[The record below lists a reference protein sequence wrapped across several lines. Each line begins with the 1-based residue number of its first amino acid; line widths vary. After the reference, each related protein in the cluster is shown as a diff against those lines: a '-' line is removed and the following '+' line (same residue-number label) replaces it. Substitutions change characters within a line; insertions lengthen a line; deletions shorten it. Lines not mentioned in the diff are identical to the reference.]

1 MDHLNIS
8 QTCVKCSKG
17 KEVFKVD
24 LNLYDGEGKLIPQTT
39 TNKKF
44 RFTCEYCHFQSWLHF
59 DKFSH
64 PDLILH
70 LKSLNEQYNQME
82 DLLNNMEKTLNQLL
96 VVVNQI

>member
-1 MDHLNIS
+1 MDHFNIS
-8 QTCVKCSKG
+8 QTCVKCSRG
-17 KEVFKVD
+17 KKVFKVD
-24 LNLYDGEGKLIPQTT
+24 LNLYDAQGKLIPQTA

-44 RFTCEYCHFQSWLHF
+44 SFTCEYCLFESWLDF

-82 DLLNNMEKTLNQLL
+82 DIINNMENTLNQLL
-96 VVVNQI
+96 VVVNQM